1 VKSTY
6 SDPLR
11 RTAFYGWLLAALGI
25 VLQIAGGWPY
35 PVVPPGLLICLA
47 AAAAALVPWRW
58 AVALSVV
65 AGAFLLF
72 GFVAV
77 GDIGR
82 MLGTE
87 NALVT
92 AGKWVQ
98 LGGSLAGTAAAVVS
112 LVRPPAHL
120 SPTGRA

>member
-25 VLQIAGGWPY
+25 VLQIAGGWAY
-35 PVVPPGLLICLA
+35 PLVPPGLLICLA

-58 AVALSVV
+58 APVLSVV

-77 GDIGR
+77 GDYR
-82 MLGTE
+82 HLFSDE
-87 NALVT
+87 NAVLV
-92 AGKWVQ
+92 AGKWALPIGV
-98 LGGSLAGTAAAVVS
+98 LIGAAAAVAS
-112 LVRPPAHL
+112 LARPPARL
-120 SPTGRA
+120 SPTT